1 MKKKLISYLL
11 TFAMIFSMIPGPAFA
26 ADPQQIVFVDKTKV
40 EVGETVHVQMILPED
55 IEKVGN
61 FSITMSFNNESFEVV
76 ERTPGEA
83 ITAGRAS
90 IYPTEN
96 IEFNDDGE
104 IIEDLSN
111 AQGKFSIA
119 AANANDNMVVAG
131 YTMID
136 ATLRAIAPGD
146 LNLSID
152 LFQVLL
158 SDGTEIVKQADL
170 AALPVVTA
178 VGEPVAQTG
187 DLRVTISGVEASDFI
202 TLYLY
207 ETYPGSSIAGT
218 KIVGNDEWTF
228 EGLTAGQSYGVM
240 AVCDGYND
248 GWVSA
253 MIYAGETTDVEI
265 EMTKKTVVTYTAELD
280 KTQLQSGPSA
290 QTVVMTVEA
299 SEIVPVYTLGATIV
313 VPEGWS
319 IKAIENETLGFTGG
333 HYSLAEGVISYFTSD
348 LANVET
354 QLIAKITYAIPAGVA
369 ADTYELGIENLELSK
384 DYGEVYEENGTAT
397 VSLEILPAPGI
408 TRAELAVLIA
418 EKFGLEPTAAEHPFT
433 DLGDCTDAEYD
444 AIIALYQAGIVSGTS
459 ATTFDPD
466 GVVYGKAAATAI
478 YRAYSGN
485 TTADA
490 DTAVNMLI
498 KEGILND
505 GEATME
511 AVTEAKV
518 IEWLD
523 RIEPAVMFEIYGI
536 VEGITDADVVTI
548 QLYTADAAEAIET
561 ITLTGGNDY
570 YCFKVEPGSYTV
582 KATCEGYNAYSFKA
596 DVVDSNFKQ
605 YITMTKK
612 VVSDSPY
619 IATLE
624 PATLSDSPEAQNVVM
639 TVMAKEP
646 IDVYTVYANVVIPTG
661 WTIKAIE
668 NEDLGFTSGSVNLT
682 EGVINYFDSMG
693 ENKNTQ
699 LIAKITYTVP
709 ANVELGTYELGIQN
723 LELSKDWGEVVF
735 ETNGSVDASLEIIHN
750 HVFVPGAYHWEGTT
764 ECSVIGSCFCGDT
777 AKAYAVIT
785 SEVTLQPTCED
796 MGQTTYTATFAE
808 DWAET
813 QVKTL
818 TDIPESGHTEKAPV
832 EENRT
837 EATCMAAGSYD
848 SVVYCDVCDKELSR
862 TPVEIPVDPNAHKYE
877 GAVCVHNNEHI
888 NPDYEFEVTTSKA
901 AITYEKSYTTSGA
914 SVIASCAAPC
924 KVGYLVDGVYVKI
937 GSVKNTDGSYS
948 FMLPVGVKAVYITMI
963 GDVNGDG
970 KLTGV
975 DTGRLNAVVL
985 KKSTLSAEGIFAG
998 DVNGD
1003 GKLTGVDTGRLNA
1016 VVLKKSSLTW

>member
-136 ATLRAIAPGD
+136 ATLKAIAPGD
-146 LNLSID
+146 LDLSID

-178 VGEPVAQTG
+178 VGEPVAETG

-202 TLYLY
+202 TVYLY

-218 KIVGNDEWTF
+218 KIVGNGEWTF
-228 EGLTAGQSYGVM
+228 EGLKAGQSYGVM

-253 MIYAGETTDVEI
+253 MIYAGDVTGVEI

-280 KTQLQSGPSA
+280 KTQLESGPSA

-299 SEIVPVYTLGATIV
+299 SETIEV
-313 VPEGWS
+313 DGVGMKVIIPDGWK
-319 IKAIENETLGFTGG
+319 ITAIENDVLGFNAGDYNLADG
-333 HYSLAEGVISYFTSD
+333 IVVYSTPDAEN
-348 LANVET
+348 AAT
-354 QLIAKITYAIPAGVA
+354 QLLAKITYAVPAGVA
-369 ADTYELGIENLELSK
+369 ADTYELGIENLSLSK
-384 DYGEVYEENGTAT
+384 DFGEIFVESAAATA
-397 VSLEILPAPGI
+397 SLEILPAPGI

-418 EKFGLEPTAAEHPFT
+418 EKFGLEPTGAEHPFT

-485 TTADA
+485 TTADV

-523 RIEPAVMFEIYGI
+523 RIEPAVMFEIYGS
-536 VEGITDADVVTI
+536 VEGVTDADIVTI
-548 QLYTADAAEAIET
+548 KLYTADAAEAIET

-570 YCFKVEPGSYTV
+570 YCFEVEPGSYTV
-582 KATCEGYNAYSFKA
+582 KATCEGYYESTFKA

-605 YITMTKK
+605 YITMNKK
-612 VVSDSPY
+612 DASDSDY

-624 PATLSDSPEAQNVVM
+624 PATLGNSLETQTVVM
-639 TVMAKEP
+639 TVMAKET
-646 IDVYTVYANVVIPTG
+646 IEVDAVSFNVVVPTG
-661 WTIKAIE
+661 WSVKAIE
-668 NEDLGFTSGSVNLT
+668 NDVLGFTAGDVNLA
-682 EGVINYFDSMG
+682 EGILAYTTSDM
-693 ENKNTQ
+693 ENRETQ

-709 ANVELGTYELGIQN
+709 ADAPLGTYNLGIK
-723 LELSKDWGEVVF
+723 ELIMSKDYGEEWESDGAAAAVL
-735 ETNGSVDASLEIIHN
+735 DIIHI
-750 HVFVPGAYHWEGTT
+750 HKFVPGAYHWEGTENCT
-764 ECSVIGSCFCGDT
+764 VIGTCFCSDT
-777 AKAYAVIT
+777 ALATAVVT

-808 DWAET
+808 VWAET

-818 TDIPESGHTEKAPV
+818 TDVPETGHTEMAPV
-832 EENRT
+832 EENRV
-837 EATCMAAGSYD
+837 EATCMEVGSYE

-877 GAVCVHNNEHI
+877 GAVCVHNNAHI
-888 NPDYEFEVTTSKA
+888 NPEYEFDVTTFGTIA
-901 AITYEKSYTTSGA
+901 YEEKYTTEGA
-914 SVIASCAAPC
+914 SVIVTHNVAC
-924 KVGYLVDGVYVKI
+924 KIWYLNGDTPVKLVGTKVEEGVYSFDLPLGVQSIKI
-937 GSVKNTDGSYS
+937 AMSGDVTRDGKVNNSDVAN
-948 FMLPVGVKAVYITMI
+948 LKAYALKKKTLDNEQIFI
-963 GDVNGDG
+963 GDVNNDG
-970 KLTGV
+970 KTNNSDVAGV
-975 DTGRLNAVVL
+975 KATAL
-985 KKSTLSAEGIFAG
+985 KKKALS
-998 DVNGD
+998 
-1003 GKLTGVDTGRLNA
+1003 
-1016 VVLKKSSLTW
+1016 W